1 MENENQNP
9 PENVEE
15 LIRENLKLTQ
25 EIREMTKKIKN
36 YVTFQKYLSVFYLLL
51 FVVPLILSI
60 IYIPIFM
67 RSYLAP
73 YQELLNNGQNVNS
86 MNNAGDILNQA
97 QKLLNNK

>member
-1 MENENQNP
+1 METETKNP
-9 PENVEE
+9 PENIEE

-25 EIREMTKKIKN
+25 EIHAMTKKIKS
-36 YVTFQKYLSVFYLLL
+36 YVTFQKFLSIFYLLL
-51 FVVPLILSI
+51 FVIPLILSI

-73 YQELLNNGQNVNS
+73 YQELLNNGQSGNS
-86 MNNAGDILNQA
+86 INNAGDMLNQA